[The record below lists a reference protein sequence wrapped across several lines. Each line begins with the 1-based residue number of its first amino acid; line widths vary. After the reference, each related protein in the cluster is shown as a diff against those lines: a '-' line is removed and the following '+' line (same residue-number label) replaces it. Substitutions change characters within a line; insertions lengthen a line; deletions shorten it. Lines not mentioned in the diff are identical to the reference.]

1 MSDMMSG
8 IVEDISS
15 KPTRGKNDLWSI
27 KVDGDWFGHGFD
39 EPEFDVGAEV
49 EFEISMNGDFE
60 NVDVD
65 TLVILQQAPDR
76 GRGRDNRGGNRDRG
90 RGNSRHGSSRSQ
102 GSSRASS
109 RSNRSS
115 GGRGSRNRSSSR
127 SSSRGGGGGNSK
139 EDKMTKEEWTR
150 KDNLIRLQSAQ
161 NTAIRTVDLLVTQG
175 LVKLPTKKAEHMDA
189 IIALIEIEAK
199 RLFDKYDDVADDI
212 MDGFYERGTED
223 TRKNPKDEERYAED
237 VPD

>member
-39 EPEFDVGAEV
+39 EPNFDVGAEV

-65 TLVILQQAPDR
+65 TLVVLEQAPER
-76 GRGRDNRGGNRDRG
+76 GRGNNRGGRQGNSRS
-90 RGNSRHGSSRSQ
+90 NSRHGSSRSQ
-102 GSSRASS
+102 
-109 RSNRSS
+109 
-115 GGRGSRNRSSSR
+115 
-127 SSSRGGGGGNSK
+127 SSSRGNSRSNNSRGNRGSNNRSNSRNPSRRGGGSGQK

-161 NTAIRTVDLLVTQG
+161 NTAIRTIELMVTQS
-175 LVKLPTKKAEHMDA
+175 LVKLPPKKAEHMDA
-189 IIALIEIEAK
+189 VIALIEIEAK
-199 RLFDKYDDVADDI
+199 RLFDKYDEVADDI
-212 MDGFYERGTED
+212 MDGYYERGTED
-223 TRKNPKDEERYAED
+223 TRKPNDNDPHYDDD
-237 VPD
+237 VPQ

>member
-39 EPEFDVGAEV
+39 EPNFDVGAEV

-65 TLVILQQAPDR
+65 TLIVLQEAPDR
-76 GRGRDNRGGNRDRG
+76 GRGRDNKGGNRDRS

-102 GSSRASS
+102 GSSRGNS

-115 GGRGSRNRSSSR
+115 GNRGGSNRSSSR
-127 SSSRGGGGGNSK
+127 GSSRRGGGQK

-161 NTAIRTVDLLVTQG
+161 NTSIKTIELMVTQG
-175 LVKLPTKKAEHMDA
+175 LVKLPTKKADHMDA
-189 IIALIEIEAK
+189 VIALIEIEAK

-223 TRKNPKDEERYAED
+223 TRRDPDDPEYNDD
-237 VPD
+237 VPK